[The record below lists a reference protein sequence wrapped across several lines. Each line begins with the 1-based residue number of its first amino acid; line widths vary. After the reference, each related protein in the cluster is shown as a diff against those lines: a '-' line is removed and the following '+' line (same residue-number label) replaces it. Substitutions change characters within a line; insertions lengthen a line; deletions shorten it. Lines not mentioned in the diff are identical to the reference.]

1 MQLEAVMPKSFE
13 YPQFSHPRSVPPD
26 REAGRRQG
34 WSDPQNPYTTARLLI
49 ARHAEAAGDCAA
61 AEMAHAQAVG
71 DSGSYDSWAEIYD
84 TIAVLQASRA
94 RTSGP

>member
-1 MQLEAVMPKSFE
+1 MPTTPA
-13 YPQFSHPRSVPPD
+13 YRHPNDAWPGS
-26 REAGRRQG
+26 EAGRRQG

-49 ARHAEAAGDCAA
+49 ARHAEAAGDRAA

-71 DSGSYDSWAEIYD
+71 DAGDYDCWAEIYD
-84 TIAVLQASRA
+84 AVAVLQASPA

>member
-1 MQLEAVMPKSFE
+1 MPKPLE
-13 YPQFSHPRSVPPD
+13 YPQYLQQRSVPPD

-34 WSDPQNPYTTARLLI
+34 WSDPQNPYTTARLMI
-49 ARHAEAAGDCAA
+49 ARHGAAAGDRAA

-84 TIAVLQASRA
+84 TIAVLQAPPA